1 MNRRLQTLIVG
12 AVPVVGLAA
21 LIASPLGTVPFA
33 SEGPGPLVNVLE
45 DVEGEPAIEITG
57 AEVDSASEGKF
68 DLTTVAVTHG
78 LNLPAAIAKW
88 ADPEQ
93 RIVPIETVFPSGMS
107 QDEVQEQNLQAFT
120 DSEANA
126 TAAALDYLQLPMEVV
141 VAFVDEDS
149 VSAGKLEDGDVLVR
163 VGGED
168 VTGPDSVRDR
178 VMEMA
183 PGDSL
188 PVEILRDGKEEQ
200 KEIVLGENPDDSDV
214 GFLGIGMS
222 TQPGGGMQ
230 INYNVTGIGGPS
242 AGLIITLGVIDKLS
256 DGDLTGGK
264 AVAGTGTIDASG
276 SVGEIGGIT
285 HKITAAREAGIE
297 MFLVPSGNCSEAT
310 TADAGDMTLYD
321 VSTLDEA
328 IHALENP
335 ESAPTCSG

>member
-256 DGDLTGGK
+256 DGDLTGGN

-328 IHALENP
+328 IYALENP